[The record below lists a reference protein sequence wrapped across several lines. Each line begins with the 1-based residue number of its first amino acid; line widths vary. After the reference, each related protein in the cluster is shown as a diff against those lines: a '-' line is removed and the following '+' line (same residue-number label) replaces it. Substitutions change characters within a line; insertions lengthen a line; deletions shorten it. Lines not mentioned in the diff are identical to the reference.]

1 MKRIY
6 MDHNATTP
14 LREEV
19 LEAMLPYLREEFGNA
34 SSLYSFGTRARRAVE
49 SARERVAAALGAQ
62 PREVVFTGCGTESD
76 NQAIKGVAFA
86 NRSKGDHIV
95 TSRVEHKAVLETCQY
110 LEKQGFRVTYLP
122 VDQYGTV
129 NPDDVARAITGR
141 TVLVSVMFANNEV
154 GTIQPIAEIGQVCR
168 EREVYFHTDAIQAV
182 GKLPVGVEPL
192 GVDLLSLSAHK
203 FYGPKGVGALYVRKG
218 VKIDPLLHG
227 GHQEWGYRAA
237 TENVAGI
244 VGLGK
249 ALELR
254 LGEMEAEA
262 ERLTAL
268 RERLY
273 AGIVARVAHVYL
285 NGHPTRRL
293 PGTLS
298 VSFEYIE
305 GEGIIM
311 GLDLAGVAVSSGSAC
326 TSASLEPSHVLVAM
340 GVPPAV
346 AQGSIRFSLGRENT
360 EADVDYVLE
369 TLPPIVE
376 RLRAMSM
383 FSPEAPFSEEAG
395 PRRGR
400 KEGKEG
406 REGNEEKGSREQG
419 VEEQRGNDAVW
430 LVQ

>member
-1 MKRIY
+1 MKRTSISVY

-34 SSLYSFGTRARRAVE
+34 SSLHSFGIRARRAIE
-49 SARERVAAALGAQ
+49 SAREKVATALGAES
-62 PREVVFTGCGTESD
+62 REIVFTGCGTESD

-86 NRSKGDHIV
+86 NRNNRSGGDHII
-95 TSRVEHKAVLETCQY
+95 TSHIEHKAVLQTCQY

-122 VDQYGTV
+122 VDELGLV
-129 NPDDVARAITGR
+129 NPDDVAQAITDR

-154 GTIQPIAEIGQVCR
+154 GTIQPIAEIARVCR
-168 EREVYFHTDAIQAV
+168 EKEVYFHTDAVQAV
-182 GKLPVGVEPL
+182 GKLPVDVGKL
-192 GVDLLSLSAHK
+192 GVDILSLSAHK

-218 VKIDPLLHG
+218 VKVDSLLHG
-227 GHQEWGYRAA
+227 GHQERGRRAA

-249 ALELR
+249 AIELR
-254 LGEMEAEA
+254 LGEMAAEA

-273 AGIVARVAHVYL
+273 DGVVAQIDHVHL
-285 NGHPTRRL
+285 NGHPTERL
-293 PGTLS
+293 PGTLNLC
-298 VSFEYIE
+298 FEYVE

-326 TSASLEPSHVLVAM
+326 TSATLSPSHVLLAM
-340 GVPPAV
+340 GVHPAV
-346 AQGSIRFSLGRENT
+346 AQGSIRFSLGRGNT
-360 EADVDYVLE
+360 GADVDYVLE

-383 FSPEAPFSEEAG
+383 FSEQSPFPEEAG
-395 PRRGR
+395 PRRRGR
-400 KEGKEG
+400 
-406 REGNEEKGSREQG
+406 
-419 VEEQRGNDAVW
+419 
-430 LVQ
+430 

>member
-14 LREEV
+14 LREDV
-19 LEAMLPYLREEFGNA
+19 LEVMLPYLRGEFGNA
-34 SSLYSFGTRARRAVE
+34 SSLHYFGIQARRAVE
-49 SARERVAAALGAQ
+49 AAREKVATALGAQ
-62 PREVVFTGCGTESD
+62 LREIIFTGCGTEAD
-76 NQAIKGVAFA
+76 NQAIKGVMFA
-86 NRSKGDHIV
+86 NRGKGDHII
-95 TSRVEHKAVLETCQY
+95 TSRIEHKAVLQTCQY

-122 VDQYGTV
+122 VDEYGLV
-129 NPDDVARAITGR
+129 NPDDVAQAITGR

-154 GTIQPIAEIGQVCR
+154 GTIQPIGAIAQVCR
-168 EREVYFHTDAIQAV
+168 ERGVYFHTDAVQMV
-182 GKLPVGVEPL
+182 GKLPIDVNEL

-218 VKIDPLLHG
+218 VRVDPLLHG
-227 GHQEWGYRAA
+227 GHQEWGRRAA

-244 VGLGK
+244 VGLGR

-254 LGEMEAEA
+254 LGEMDAEA

-273 AGIVARVAHVYL
+273 AGLLARIPHVYL
-285 NGHPTRRL
+285 NGHPSERL
-293 PGTLS
+293 PGTLN
-298 VSFEYIE
+298 VCFEYIE

-326 TSASLEPSHVLVAM
+326 TSAELSPSHVLLAM
-340 GVPPAV
+340 GVHPAM
-346 AQGSIRFSLGRENT
+346 AQGSIRFGLGRENS

-369 TLPPIVE
+369 KLPPIIE

-383 FSPEAPFSEEAG
+383 FSEQVPFPEEAG
-395 PRRGR
+395 PRR
-400 KEGKEG
+400 
-406 REGNEEKGSREQG
+406 
-419 VEEQRGNDAVW
+419 RGH
-430 LVQ
+430 

>member
-14 LREEV
+14 LREDV
-19 LEAMLPYLREEFGNA
+19 LEAMLPYLRGEFGNA
-34 SSLYSFGTRARRAVE
+34 SSLHYFGIQARRAVE
-49 SARERVAAALGAQ
+49 AAREKVATALGAQ
-62 PREVVFTGCGTESD
+62 LREIIFTGCGTEAD
-76 NQAIKGVAFA
+76 NQAIKGVMFA
-86 NRSKGDHIV
+86 NRGKGDHII
-95 TSRVEHKAVLETCQY
+95 TSRIEHKAVLQTCQY

-122 VDQYGTV
+122 VDEYGLV
-129 NPDDVARAITGR
+129 NPDDVAQAITGR

-154 GTIQPIAEIGQVCR
+154 GTIQPIGAIAQVCR
-168 EREVYFHTDAIQAV
+168 ERGVYFHTDAVQMV
-182 GKLPVGVEPL
+182 GKLPIDVSEL
-192 GVDLLSLSAHK
+192 GADLLSLSAHK

-218 VKIDPLLHG
+218 VRVDPLLHG
-227 GHQEWGYRAA
+227 GHQEWGRRAA

-244 VGLGK
+244 VGLGR

-254 LGEMEAEA
+254 LGEMDAEA

-273 AGIVARVAHVYL
+273 AGLLARIPHVYP
-285 NGHPTRRL
+285 NGHPNERL

-298 VSFEYIE
+298 VCFEYIE

-326 TSASLEPSHVLVAM
+326 TSAELSPSHVLLAM
-340 GVPPAV
+340 GVHPAM
-346 AQGSIRFSLGRENT
+346 AQGSIRFGLGRENS

-369 TLPPIVE
+369 KLPPIIE

-383 FSPEAPFSEEAG
+383 FSEQVPFPEGAG
-395 PRRGR
+395 PRR
-400 KEGKEG
+400 
-406 REGNEEKGSREQG
+406 
-419 VEEQRGNDAVW
+419 RGH
-430 LVQ
+430 

>member
-1 MKRIY
+1 MRRIY

-34 SSLYSFGTRARRAVE
+34 SSLHSFGIQARRAVE
-49 SARERVAAALGAQ
+49 AAREKVAATLGARA
-62 PREVVFTGCGTESD
+62 REIIFTGCGTESD

-86 NRSKGDHIV
+86 NRDKGNHVI
-95 TSRVEHKAVLETCQY
+95 TSRIEHKAVLQTCQY

-122 VDQYGTV
+122 VDEYGLV
-129 NPDDVARAITGR
+129 NPDDVAQAITDR

-154 GTIQPIAEIGQVCR
+154 GTIQPVAEIARVCR
-168 EREVYFHTDAIQAV
+168 ERGVYFHTDAVQVV
-182 GKLPVGVEPL
+182 GKLPIDVGQL

-203 FYGPKGVGALYVRKG
+203 FYGPKGVGALYVRRG

-227 GHQEWGYRAA
+227 GHQEWGRRAA

-249 ALELR
+249 AIELR
-254 LGEMEAEA
+254 LGEMEVEA
-262 ERLTAL
+262 KRLTAL

-273 AGIVARVAHVYL
+273 TGLVARVDHVYL
-285 NGHPTRRL
+285 NGHPTQRL

-298 VSFEYIE
+298 VCFEYIE

-326 TSASLEPSHVLVAM
+326 TSATLSPSHVLLAM
-340 GVPPAV
+340 GVHPAV
-346 AQGSIRFSLGRENT
+346 AQGSIRFGLGRENT
-360 EADVDYVLE
+360 EDDVDYVLE
-369 TLPPIVE
+369 TLPPIIE

-383 FSPEAPFSEEAG
+383 FSPQSPFPEEAG
-395 PRRGR
+395 P
-400 KEGKEG
+400 
-406 REGNEEKGSREQG
+406 
-419 VEEQRGNDAVW
+419 QRWGH
-430 LVQ
+430 